1 MSTFTIYMPSVYA
14 NITESMISKTF
25 HRMNIGK
32 VKHVELIG
40 TTGKGN
46 RAHVFFSE
54 MYDTEESRV
63 VQENVN
69 ANKSSKLS
77 YAKNEHVFWIML
89 NSRRVYD
96 GSSNA
101 GEYVEQVAVEFT
113 EEELDFMDA
122 HNPIVDT
129 SLVDVAYVESIE
141 NELYNSRNAL
151 AELQM
156 NNQLLFN
163 EYNRLLASYSRTEDM
178 VDKWVHLA
186 ENNQMAR
193 LKRGLCGEAETY
205 PVDTVECVD
214 MDTEFEGYDYDET
227 NANTSEMTLKEIAV

>member
-54 MYDTEESRV
+54 MYDTEESRA
-63 VQENVN
+63 VQDNVN

-101 GEYVEQVAVEFT
+101 GEYVEQVAVEQVAVPFT

-122 HNPIVDT
+122 HFAPDADT
-129 SLVDVAYVESIE
+129 SLVDVEYVASIE
-141 NELYNSRNAL
+141 NDNYNL
-151 AELQM
+151 CKDMTELQA
-156 NNQLLFN
+156 NHQLLFN
-163 EYNRLLASYSRTEDM
+163 EYNRLLASTSRTEDIM
-178 VDKWVHLA
+178 EKWVHLA
-186 ENNQMAR
+186 KNNQMDR
-193 LKRGLCGEAETY
+193 LQRELCG
-205 PVDTVECVD
+205 DKTVY
-214 MDTEFEGYDYDET
+214 FEEGEVNYEP
-227 NANTSEMTLKEIAV
+227 NTSEMTVEELAV

>member
-54 MYDTEESRV
+54 MYDTEESRA
-63 VQENVN
+63 VQDNVN
-69 ANKSSKLS
+69 ANRSSKLS

-101 GEYVEQVAVEFT
+101 GEYVEQVAVEQVAVPFT

-122 HNPIVDT
+122 HFAPDADT
-129 SLVDVAYVESIE
+129 SLVDVEYVASIE
-141 NELYNSRNAL
+141 NDNYNL
-151 AELQM
+151 CKDMTELQA
-156 NNQLLFN
+156 NHQLLFN
-163 EYNRLLASYSRTEDM
+163 EYNRLLASTSRTEDIM
-178 VDKWVHLA
+178 EKWVHLA
-186 ENNQMAR
+186 KNNQMDR
-193 LKRGLCGEAETY
+193 LQRELCG
-205 PVDTVECVD
+205 DKTVY
-214 MDTEFEGYDYDET
+214 FEEGEVNYEP
-227 NANTSEMTLKEIAV
+227 NTSEMTVEELAV

>member
-54 MYDTEESRV
+54 MYDTEESRA
-63 VQENVN
+63 VQDNVN
-69 ANKSSKLS
+69 ANRSSKLS

-101 GEYVEQVAVEFT
+101 GEYVEQVAVEQVAVPFT

-122 HNPIVDT
+122 HFAPDADT
-129 SLVDVAYVESIE
+129 SLVDVEYVASIE
-141 NELYNSRNAL
+141 NDNYHLCKDMTELRTNH
-151 AELQM
+151 
-156 NNQLLFN
+156 QLLFN
-163 EYNRLLASYSRTEDM
+163 EYNRLLASTSRTEDIM
-178 VDKWVHLA
+178 EKWVHLA
-186 ENNQMAR
+186 KNNQMDR
-193 LKRGLCGEAETY
+193 LQRELCG
-205 PVDTVECVD
+205 DKTVY
-214 MDTEFEGYDYDET
+214 FEEGEVNYEP
-227 NANTSEMTLKEIAV
+227 NTSEMTVEELAV

>member
-54 MYDTEESRV
+54 MYDTEESRA
-63 VQENVN
+63 VQDNVN

-101 GEYVEQVAVEFT
+101 GEYVEQVAVEQVAVPFT

-122 HNPIVDT
+122 HFAPDADT

-141 NELYNSRNAL
+141 NENYHLCKDM

-156 NNQLLFN
+156 NHQLLFD
-163 EYNRLLASYSRTEDM
+163 EYNRLLASTSRTEDM

-186 ENNQMAR
+186 YNNQMDR
-193 LKRGLCGEAETY
+193 LKRELCSAG
-205 PVDTVECVD
+205 DC
-214 MDTEFEGYDYDET
+214 FEDKEEEEEEEDYQP
-227 NANTSEMTLKEIAV
+227 NTSEMTVEELAV

>member
-1 MSTFTIYMPSVYA
+1 
-14 NITESMISKTF
+14 MISKTF

-141 NELYNSRNAL
+141 NELYHSRNAL

-163 EYNRLLASYSRTEDM
+163 EYNRLLASSVRTMDTMDM
-178 VDKWVHLA
+178 WVHLA
-186 ENNQMAR
+186 DNNQMEC
-193 LKRGLCGEAETY
+193 LKREMCSEGKKPY
-205 PVDTVECVD
+205 PVVTVECVD
-214 MDTEFEGYDYDET
+214 MDIEFEGYEYDET
-227 NANTSEMTLKEIAV
+227 NANTSEMTLDEIAV

>member
-1 MSTFTIYMPSVYA
+1 MPSVYA

-54 MYDTEESRV
+54 MYDTEESRA

-69 ANKSSKLS
+69 ANNTSKLA

-89 NSRRVYD
+89 KSRREYD
-96 GSSNA
+96 GKSNA
-101 GEYVEQVAVEFT
+101 GEYVEPVAVEQVAVPFT

-122 HNPIVDT
+122 HFAPDADT

-141 NELYNSRNAL
+141 NENYHLCKDM
-151 AELQM
+151 AELQK
-156 NNQLLFN
+156 NYQRLFN
-163 EYNRLLASYSRTEDM
+163 EYNMIISANHKNFDLM
-178 VDKWVHLA
+178 DKWASLA
-186 ENNQMAR
+186 QDNQLTR
-193 LKRGLCGEAETY
+193 LRHSILGAVDPPVVSFEEVEVTQEAHY
-205 PVDTVECVD
+205 QP
-214 MDTEFEGYDYDET
+214 
-227 NANTSEMTLKEIAV
+227 NTSEMTVEELAV

>member
-1 MSTFTIYMPSVYA
+1 
-14 NITESMISKTF
+14 MISKTF

-54 MYDTEESRV
+54 MYDTEESRA
-63 VQENVN
+63 VQDNVN
-69 ANKSSKLS
+69 ANRSSKLS

-101 GEYVEQVAVEFT
+101 GEYVEQVAVEQVAVPFT

-122 HNPIVDT
+122 HFAPDADT
-129 SLVDVAYVESIE
+129 SLVDVEYVASIE
-141 NELYNSRNAL
+141 NDNYNL
-151 AELQM
+151 CKDMTELQA
-156 NNQLLFN
+156 NHQLLFN
-163 EYNRLLASYSRTEDM
+163 EYNRLLASTSRTEDIM
-178 VDKWVHLA
+178 EKWVHLA
-186 ENNQMAR
+186 KNNQMDR
-193 LKRGLCGEAETY
+193 LQRELCG
-205 PVDTVECVD
+205 DKTVY
-214 MDTEFEGYDYDET
+214 FEEGEVNYEP
-227 NANTSEMTLKEIAV
+227 NTSEMTVEELAV

>member
-54 MYDTEESRV
+54 MYDTEESRA

-69 ANKSSKLS
+69 ANNTSKLA

-101 GEYVEQVAVEFT
+101 GEYVEQVAVEQVAVPFT

-122 HNPIVDT
+122 HFAPDADT

-141 NELYNSRNAL
+141 NENYHLCKDMT
-151 AELQM
+151 ELQK
-156 NNQLLFN
+156 NHQLLFN
-163 EYNRLLASYSRTEDM
+163 EYNRLLASTSRTEDM

-186 ENNQMAR
+186 YNNQMDR
-193 LKRGLCGEAETY
+193 LKRELCSAG
-205 PVDTVECVD
+205 DC
-214 MDTEFEGYDYDET
+214 FEEEEEEEEEGHYQP
-227 NANTSEMTLKEIAV
+227 NTSEMTVEELAV